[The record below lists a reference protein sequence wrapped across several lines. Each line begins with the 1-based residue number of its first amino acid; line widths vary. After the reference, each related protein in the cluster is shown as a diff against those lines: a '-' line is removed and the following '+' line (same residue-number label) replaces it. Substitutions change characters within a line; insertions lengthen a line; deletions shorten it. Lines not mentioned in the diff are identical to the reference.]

1 MIEVHVPSQE
11 KWVVMYMCVRDI
23 DFVSVSSIFQL
34 DFGTILVS
42 LILFLTNLTK
52 YMAVFHF
59 LKSTSNDV
67 TDVYF
72 NWRHTR

>member
-1 MIEVHVPSQE
+1 MG
-11 KWVVMYMCVRDI
+11 KFNYRD
-23 DFVSVSSIFQL
+23 L
-34 DFGTILVS
+34 RNYRNKRETILEVAS
-42 LILFLTNLTK
+42 LMNHETICAWFLTK

-72 NWRHTR
+72 NWRHTRLGMFLK